1 MKRRGMVPWPTESA
15 AVYRAAG
22 YWLDQP
28 LGRHLWDW
36 AGRYGDRTAL
46 VDGDRRL
53 GYRQLAVRVDTLAE
67 NLLELGLR
75 PGQNVLVQLPNC
87 WQFLVTVLACARV
100 GLAPVLALPAHRRR
114 ELVHVATEAE
124 ATAVVVPA
132 SWKDFDYEELAHQVA
147 DACPGGPRVL
157 VTGRPRRA
165 DSVAL
170 DPLIGPADG
179 PGPGDGSGPDE
190 AEDVAA
196 RRRRLDAV
204 DVDPEDVAFLLL
216 SGGTT
221 GLPKLIGRTHN
232 DYEYNARRSGEVCGF
247 GEDTVYLAV
256 LPVAHNFPLAC
267 PGVLG
272 TWGVGGRVVMAPSA
286 RPEVAFPLIARERVN
301 TTAVVPAVAQRW
313 LQAAGPGGADL
324 SSLRQLQVGG
334 ARLAPELARRVPG
347 ELGCALVQVFGMA
360 EGLLNYTRPDDPAEV
375 VATTQG
381 RPISP
386 HDEILIVDEDGA
398 PVAEGESGELLTR
411 GPYTPPG
418 YFRGGPH
425 NKRAFTPD
433 GWYRTGDVVRVHPSG
448 NLVVAGRSK
457 DLINRGGEKISA
469 EEVEDIAY
477 TLPQVV
483 EAAAIAVPDEELGE
497 RICLCVVLKEN
508 ETLELAD
515 VVETFSRSS
524 IARYKFPEHL
534 RILPSLPHT
543 PVGKIDKK
551 ALRAEFVTL

>member
-1 MKRRGMVPWPTESA
+1 MVPWPAESA
-15 AVYRAAG
+15 AAYRSAG
-22 YWLDQP
+22 YWLDKS
-28 LGRHLWDW
+28 LGNHLWDW
-36 AGRYGDRTAL
+36 ADRYGDRTAL
-46 VDGDRRL
+46 VDGERRL
-53 GYRQLAVRVDTLAE
+53 SYRALAIRVDSLAE
-67 NLLELGLR
+67 HLLGLGLR

-87 WQFLVTVLACARV
+87 WQFMVTVMACVRI
-100 GLAPVLALPAHRRR
+100 GIAPVLALPAHRRR
-114 ELVHVATEAE
+114 ELAHVATESE
-124 ATAVVVPA
+124 ATAVVVPT
-132 SWKDFDYEELAHQVA
+132 SWKDFDYEGLAHEVA
-147 DACPGGPRVL
+147 ARCPGSPQVL
-157 VTGRPRRA
+157 VLGEPGREG
-165 DSVAL
+165 SVAL
-170 DPLIGPADG
+170 DPLIGTVD
-179 PGPGDGSGPDE
+179 DSGPLR

-196 RRRRLDAV
+196 RRRHLDAV
-204 DVDPEDVAFLLL
+204 DVDPEDVALLLL

-247 GEDTVYLAV
+247 GGDTVYLAV

-313 LQAAGPGGADL
+313 LQAAGTGPADL
-324 SSLRQLQVGG
+324 TSLRSLQVGG
-334 ARLAPELARRVPG
+334 ARLAPEIARRVPA

-360 EGLLNYTRPDDPAEV
+360 EGLLNYTRPDDPPEV

-386 HDEILIVDEDGA
+386 HDEILIVDENDV
-398 PVAEGESGELLTR
+398 PVAQGESGALLTR

-433 GWYRTGDVVRVHPSG
+433 GWYRTGDVVRLHPGG

-477 TLPQVV
+477 SMPQVV
-483 EAAAIAVPDEELGE
+483 EAAAIAVPDDELGE

-508 ETLELAD
+508 ETLAMTD
-515 VVETFSRSS
+515 VVETFSRTS

-551 ALRAEFVTL
+551 ALRAEFMTL